1 MSKVKAMKMS
11 QIVKDIE
18 SMSAEDITALMSSIK
33 EKNVRRIDTTKR
45 ARRNAITELY
55 FNCAP
60 PLTTEWDIN
69 THRDHCDCIRE
80 QVLSG
85 VDL

>member
-1 MSKVKAMKMS
+1 MS
-11 QIVKDIE
+11 QIIKDME
-18 SMSAEDITALMSSIK
+18 SLSAEDITALMSSIK
-33 EKNVRRIDTTKR
+33 EKNVRRIDTTMR
-45 ARRNAITELY
+45 ARKNAITELY
-55 FNCAP
+55 FKSAP
-60 PLTTEWDIN
+60 PLTSDWDVN